1 MMTAPTRPTLRI
13 ATAGSVDDGKS
24 TLIGRLLHDT
34 KTVMEDQLAAV
45 HRASRR
51 YGVGPGG
58 DEVNLALLTD
68 GLRAEREQGITIDVA
83 HRYFATPTRSF
94 IVADTPGHAQ
104 YTRNMVTGAST
115 ADIAIVLVDARHGV
129 VEQTRRHAFI
139 AALLGVHTI
148 AVAVNKMDLVGFDE
162 GVFDRVAK
170 EVAEYVDGL
179 PTPVPVVAFPISAL
193 DGDNVV
199 ERSAR
204 TPWYDGPALLDWLE
218 RVEVRRTASA
228 TTRLDVQRVIRPH
241 GSDYRGYAGRLAG
254 DSLAVGDR
262 VTVLPAGRATTVAG
276 LRRFGRQI
284 DRAVAGEAITVD
296 LADDV
301 DVARGDVLVPVAAA
315 AVPALP
321 VGATTVATATATVTV
336 TVTETVTGHVCW
348 MIDRPLRPGSRW
360 WFKHGTRVGRAV
372 VDAVEGRHDLA
383 TLELVQVDGLE
394 LNDLAVVRLSLSEP
408 IVAETYAASREGGRL
423 ILVDEATNT
432 TAGAVMISGLS

>member
-1 MMTAPTRPTLRI
+1 MTAPTRPTLRL

-51 YGVGPGG
+51 YGVGANG

-83 HRYFATPTRSF
+83 HRYFATPARSF

-115 ADIAIVLVDARHGV
+115 ADVAIVLVDARHGV

-148 AVAVNKMDLVGFDE
+148 ALAVNKMDLVDFDE
-162 GVFDRVAK
+162 GVFDRIAK
-170 EVAEYVDGL
+170 EVVEYVDAL
-179 PTPVPVVAFPISAL
+179 PTPTPVVAFPISAL

-199 ERSAR
+199 EASTRV
-204 TPWYDGPALLDWLE
+204 PWYDGPPLLAWLE
-218 RVEVRRTASA
+218 TVDVTSSGRVDGAP
-228 TTRLDVQRVIRPH
+228 RLDVQRVIRPQ

-254 DSLAVGDR
+254 GVLRLGDA
-262 VTVLPAGRATTVAG
+262 VTVLPGGRTSTVG
-276 LRRFGRQI
+276 GIRRFGR
-284 DRAVAGEAITVD
+284 DVSSAEAGEAITVE
-296 LADDV
+296 LTDDV
-301 DVARGDVLVPVAAA
+301 DVARGDVLVPVRSADPPTSTAS
-315 AVPALP
+315 
-321 VGATTVATATATVTV
+321 ATTEAVS
-336 TVTETVTGHVCW
+336 GHVCW
-348 MIDRPLRPGSRW
+348 MIERPLQPGSRW

-372 VDAVEGRHDLA
+372 VERIDARHDLA
-383 TLELVQVDGLE
+383 TIDAVETDELQM
-394 LNDLAVVRLSLSEP
+394 NDLGMIRLSLSEP
-408 IVAETYAASREGGRL
+408 IVAETYATSREGGRL

-432 TAGAVMISGLS
+432 TAGAVMITRAS